1 MKPIL
6 ILIFAVSLLTKDSYV
21 KNIQSEPLYYYV
33 LTSDTKNKYYVTQ
46 VVKFSCDQNSR
57 FYSNEENI
65 ERAIQMQYL
74 DHIRTKEN
82 AGYIPFR
89 FVKFF
94 KSANAANIAK
104 RKELAS
110 LKNPKNTVIED
121 FTFRFYCVE

>member
-6 ILIFAVSLLTKDSYV
+6 LLIFYV
-21 KNIQSEPLYYYV
+21 LFFTNNLDDKIIQTEPLYYYV
-33 LTSDTKNKYYVTQ
+33 MTFDTENKYYFTQ
-46 VVKFSCDQNSR
+46 VAKFSCNQNSR
-57 FYSNEENI
+57 FYNNEENI
-65 ERAIQMQYL
+65 EQAIQMQYL
-74 DHIRTKEN
+74 DHVRTKES

-110 LKNPKNTVIED
+110 LKDPKNKIIED